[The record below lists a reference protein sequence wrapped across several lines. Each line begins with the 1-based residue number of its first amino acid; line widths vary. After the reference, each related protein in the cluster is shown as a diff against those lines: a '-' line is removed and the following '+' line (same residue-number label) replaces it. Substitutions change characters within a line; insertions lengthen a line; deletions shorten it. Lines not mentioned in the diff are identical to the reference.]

1 MALNTSISN
10 GQLGSPGRYLYNS
23 MMQRQTEFS
32 EWITPHLEML
42 YRNAWRFTGHH
53 QDAED
58 LVQELLLRLYQKPQR
73 WKTLDK
79 PAAWLVRSLHN
90 LFVDQWRVS
99 RHKPLNNR
107 QNLPWE
113 ELVGHEEFADTDL
126 ERLAQSEIL
135 QRRIRRMLDD
145 LPREQCA
152 IVVLHDM
159 EGYTMS
165 ELTALLGLPLG
176 TVKSRLFRAR
186 RHLRQAFLSNGN
198 LEAEIFVLGNMSREL
213 TPT

>member
-1 MALNTSISN
+1 
-10 GQLGSPGRYLYNS
+10 
-23 MMQRQTEFS
+23 MMQRQSEFS

-42 YRNAWRFTGHH
+42 YQTAWRFTGHH

-79 PAAWLVRSLHN
+79 PAAWLARSLHN
-90 LFVDQWRVS
+90 LFVDQWRLT

-107 QNLPWE
+107 HGLPWE
-113 ELVGHEEFADTDL
+113 ELFGNEEFADADL

-135 QRRIRRMLDD
+135 QRRIRKMLEA

-165 ELTALLGLPLG
+165 ELTSVLGLPLG

-186 RHLRQAFLSNGN
+186 RHLRQALLSPGN
-198 LEAEIFVLGNMSREL
+198 SEAKIFVLANMHQEL
-213 TPT
+213 KIT

>member
-1 MALNTSISN
+1 MT
-10 GQLGSPGRYLYNS
+10 
-23 MMQRQTEFS
+23 QRRSEFS
-32 EWITPHLEML
+32 DWIAPHLEML
-42 YRNAWRFTGHH
+42 YRTAWRFTGHR

-73 WKTLDK
+73 WKALDQ

-90 LFVDQWRVS
+90 LFVDQWRLT
-99 RHKPLNNR
+99 RHQPLNNR
-107 QNLPWE
+107 HHLPWE
-113 ELVGHEEFADTDL
+113 ELLGHEEFVDADL

-135 QRRIRRMLDD
+135 QRQIRRVLEA

-165 ELTALLGLPLG
+165 ELTCLLGLPLG

-186 RHLRQAFLSNGN
+186 RHLRQALLGQGN
-198 LEAEIFVLGNMSREL
+198 PEAEIFVLANMHREL
-213 TPT
+213 KTT